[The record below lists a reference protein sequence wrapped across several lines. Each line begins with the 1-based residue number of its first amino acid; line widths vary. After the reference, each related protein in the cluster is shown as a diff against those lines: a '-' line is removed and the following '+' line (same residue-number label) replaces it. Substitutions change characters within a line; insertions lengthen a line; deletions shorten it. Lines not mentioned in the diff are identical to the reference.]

1 MARKKPS
8 RAIQDLDT
16 KDITR
21 RLDAMLNVLLES
33 AHEDGGSISMAKRVE
48 MLHTAG
54 LRPSEIARILGK
66 TATYV
71 NVELTRIKS
80 KARKKVKRR

>member
-1 MARKKPS
+1 MSKKKPTHVV
-8 RAIQDLDT
+8 QGLDT
-16 KDITR
+16 RDITR

-33 AHEDGGSISMAKRVE
+33 VHEDGKSISMAKRVE

-80 KARKKVKRR
+80 KAQKAKRR

>member
-1 MARKKPS
+1 M
-8 RAIQDLDT
+8 
-16 KDITR
+16 KDQENTEIREVTR
-21 RLDAMLNVLLES
+21 RLDAVLSVLLETVQAEGKKLS
-33 AHEDGGSISMAKRVE
+33 LAKRVE
-48 MLHTAG
+48 ILHTAG

-80 KARKKVKRR
+80 KARPRQRK